1 MNTINFSETVCKR
14 IRTQLDHYLSNE
26 LSVEMDHEVMKHLEA
41 CAACSQELEARM
53 RVKNLLRC
61 AVQSETAPPRLRQ
74 RIEGQIRASES
85 SFWLLRLSLRWA
97 LAAAA
102 AVVVVLG
109 GVMGVRWRANRLYD
123 DARAQAAYIR
133 AVGARLP
140 RIETVG
146 LADHLHCAVFRRF
159 PQEYPA
165 EAVAVQQLGPQFL
178 QLVSMVKER
187 MPGEYRVVMAHRCS
201 YAGRRYVHF
210 VLKSDSNLLSLVIT
224 EKQPGESF
232 SRMEANSGPEVSV
245 PVYEVAAKRFE
256 VAGFESQGYLAFIVS
271 DLDRKDNLQ
280 IAENLAPLVAGF
292 LNSING

>member
-1 MNTINFSETVCKR
+1 MNTINFSEAVCKR

-26 LSVEMDHEVMKHLEA
+26 LSVETDHEVMKHLEA

-53 RVKNLLRC
+53 LVKNLLRR
-61 AVQSETAPPRLRQ
+61 AVQSETAPPALQQ
-74 RIEGQIRASES
+74 RIEGRIRASES
-85 SFWLLRLSLRWA
+85 SFSLLPFSPRWA

-102 AVVVVLG
+102 VAAVVLG
-109 GVMGVRWRANRLYD
+109 GVMGLRWRTNRLYD

-165 EAVAVQQLGPQFL
+165 EAVAVQQLGPLFV

-201 YAGRRYVHF
+201 YAGRQYVHF
-210 VLKSDSNLLSLVIT
+210 VLKSDSKLLSLVIT

-232 SRMEANSGPEVSV
+232 SEMEASSGSEVSV

-256 VAGFESQGYLAFIVS
+256 VAGSESRGYLAFIVS
-271 DLDRKDNLQ
+271 DLDRKNNLQ

>member
-1 MNTINFSETVCKR
+1 MNTISFNEAVCKG

-26 LSVEMDHEVMKHLEA
+26 LSVETDHEVMKHLEA
-41 CAACSQELEARM
+41 CAACSTELEGRM
-53 RVKNLLRC
+53 RVKNLLRR
-61 AVQSETAPPRLRQ
+61 AVQSETAPPALQQ
-74 RIEGQIRASES
+74 RIEGRIRASES
-85 SFWLLRLSLRWA
+85 SFSLLPFSPRWA

-102 AVVVVLG
+102 AVVVALG
-109 GVMGVRWRANRLYD
+109 GVMAVRWRTNRLYD

-133 AVGARLP
+133 AVGAGLP

-159 PQEYPA
+159 PKEYPA
-165 EAVAVQQLGPQFL
+165 EAVAVQQLGPQFV
-178 QLVSMVKER
+178 QLVSKVKDR

-201 YAGRRYVHF
+201 YAGRHYVHF

-232 SRMEANSGPEVSV
+232 SKMEASSGSEVSV

-256 VAGFESQGYLAFIVS
+256 VAGFESEGYLAFIVS
-271 DLDRKDNLQ
+271 DLDRKNNLQ
-280 IAENLAPLVAGF
+280 IAQNLAPLVAGF